1 MKVLKK
7 GYKDTEVGV
16 IPTDWQIRNIANSC
30 SIKARI
36 GWQGL
41 TKSEYQK
48 FGEFILITG
57 TDFKNGAISW
67 ETCSF
72 VSKYRYEQDRYIQVQ
87 IGDVL
92 ITKDG
97 TIGKVASVNEL
108 PYPSTLNSGVF
119 VVRPL
124 DKDIDKIF
132 LSLIFK
138 SKYFDDFLDK
148 LIAGST
154 INHLYQKDFVS
165 FNFPIPSKQEQQAI
179 AEALSDIDALI
190 NALNKQIEKKKNI
203 KQGAMQELLTGKKR
217 LQGFT
222 EKWSLLEIGSLL
234 KVKHGKDQKTVQ
246 TLTGIYPILGTGG
259 ILGYSNK
266 SIYEK
271 ESILIGRKG
280 TIDKPQYINKPFWS
294 VDTLFYTE
302 INEGISVKFLYY
314 LMRTIDWYSYN
325 EASGVPSLNAKT
337 IEKIEIL
344 FPPTKEEQI
353 AIAKILT
360 DMDNEIEQLEKK
372 RDKYL
377 NIKSGMMQQLL
388 TGQIRLITPV
398 LSSKDIDIKL
408 PVQKQQKHNDK
419 FEDAIIISFLVKK
432 FGSVQYPLSRFRYN
446 KLMYLFLRKHV
457 QIAEGYNKHAA
468 GPYKSDN
475 KYRGGEGIAIRN
487 KYISKVSNPKSGK
500 DAFVVAEDIDKA
512 FEYFDKYFD
521 ESIVEWIEQ
530 FRYYKNDYLGVLA
543 TVDESICDLCK
554 KNQLINIHSVKNYI
568 KSTPEWNH
576 KLQESAFSDV
586 HIQRAIN
593 ESIRLFKI

>member
-1 MKVLKK
+1 
-7 GYKDTEVGV
+7 
-16 IPTDWQIRNIANSC
+16 
-30 SIKARI
+30 
-36 GWQGL
+36 
-41 TKSEYQK
+41 
-48 FGEFILITG
+48 
-57 TDFKNGAISW
+57 
-67 ETCSF
+67 
-72 VSKYRYEQDRYIQVQ
+72 
-87 IGDVL
+87 
-92 ITKDG
+92 
-97 TIGKVASVNEL
+97 
-108 PYPSTLNSGVF
+108 
-119 VVRPL
+119 
-124 DKDIDKIF
+124 
-132 LSLIFK
+132 
-138 SKYFDDFLDK
+138 
-148 LIAGST
+148 
-154 INHLYQKDFVS
+154 
-165 FNFPIPSKQEQQAI
+165 
-179 AEALSDIDALI
+179 
-190 NALNKQIEKKKNI
+190 
-203 KQGAMQELLTGKKR
+203 
-217 LQGFT
+217 
-222 EKWSLLEIGSLL
+222 
-234 KVKHGKDQKTVQ
+234 
-246 TLTGIYPILGTGG
+246 
-259 ILGYSNK
+259 
-266 SIYEK
+266 
-271 ESILIGRKG
+271 
-280 TIDKPQYINKPFWS
+280 
-294 VDTLFYTE
+294 
-302 INEGISVKFLYY
+302 
-314 LMRTIDWYSYN
+314 
-325 EASGVPSLNAKT
+325 
-337 IEKIEIL
+337 
-344 FPPTKEEQI
+344 
-353 AIAKILT
+353 
-360 DMDNEIEQLEKK
+360 MDNEIEQLEKK

-568 KSTPEWNH
+568 ESTPEWNH
-576 KLQESAFSDV
+576 KLQESAFSDI